1 VTPWAALAV
10 AFAFLPAAIAVGV
23 HLRMR
28 REDRRLAEALE
39 AEREETRRRYAS
51 EDDITE
57 RRQSFSAW
65 PWRHR

>member
-28 REDRRLAEALE
+28 REDRRLEAARE
-39 AEREETRRRYAS
+39 AERAES
-51 EDDITE
+51 GV
-57 RRQSFSAW
+57 
-65 PWRHR
+65 